1 MQIKK
6 ILFGL
11 LGAVL
16 AGVFTWLLFTQPDN
30 TLFLLEIAAFGVLS
44 YKKPFWG
51 LIILLLLPAAGEFSR
66 LVFAGRSIVINDLL
80 VPVFDLA
87 ALMQLNRQLPSLDRL
102 KVIKLLLIFLGI
114 AAFSLLLS
122 LFALPPLEVVQSGL
136 YLVRLLLYVIL
147 FPVSW
152 LLLNQSNFR
161 PFIWWVAISSLLI
174 ALGGFLQLQFLPD
187 LETLAKTAGYD
198 PHINRLVG
206 TWLDPNFIGGFF
218 AFISLFLISVAL
230 SEKSRRSKI
239 LLFLISSVLLA
250 ALFFTYSRSAYLA
263 FTAGIFLLGL
273 IKARK
278 LLIVILLIGTIGL
291 AASDRAQQRVG
302 ELVTSVTSVL
312 FNTSENPDPT
322 ARLRIQNWEQT
333 VEMIGQK
340 PFLGHGYNTL
350 TYVKL
355 SEGFVKDEEVHSA
368 SGSDSSFLTVLAT
381 TGIIGLLFFLWFY
394 FKLLRDSLKTW
405 LENKSSLTGAVGLGL
420 FTGLITL
427 LIHCNFVN
435 SLFFPQIM
443 TFLYPLLGFYYKI
456 STSENGRVS
465 AKKGRFNIPVPSR
478 RTAAHP
484 ARPGSK
490 PV

>member
-1 MQIKK
+1 M
-6 ILFGL
+6 GL
-11 LGAVL
+11 AAL
-16 AGVFTWLLFTQPDN
+16 FTWLLFTRPDN
-30 TLFLLEIAAFGVLS
+30 TLFLLELAAFGLLA

-51 LIILLLLPAAGEFSR
+51 LIILLLLPVAGEFSR
-66 LVFAGRSIVINDLL
+66 MVFAGRSIVINDLL
-80 VPVFDLA
+80 VPIFDLA
-87 ALMQLNRQLPSLDRL
+87 ALIHLNQRVPSLDRL
-102 KVIKLLLIFLGI
+102 PPLKPLLVFLGI

-122 LFALPPLEVVQSGL
+122 LFALPPLEVIQSGL
-136 YLVRLLLYVIL
+136 YLVRLLLYVAL
-147 FPVSW
+147 FPITY
-152 LLLNQSNFR
+152 LLLSPSNSR
-161 PFIWWVAISSLLI
+161 SFIWWIAVAALLI

-187 LETLAKTAGYD
+187 LEALAKAAGYD

-230 SEKSRRSKI
+230 AEKSPRSKI
-239 LLFLISSVLLA
+239 TLFLISAVLLI

-263 FTAGIFLLGL
+263 FAAGIFLLGL

-278 LLIVILLIGTIGL
+278 LLIIILLIGTIGL

-302 ELVTSVTSVL
+302 ELVTSVYSVL

-333 VEMIGQK
+333 VEMIKQK

-355 SEGFVKDEEVHSA
+355 SEGYVQDEEVHSA

-381 TGIIGLLFFLWFY
+381 TGIIGLFFFLWFC
-394 FKLLRDSLKTW
+394 FVLLRDSLKSW
-405 LENKSSLTGAVGLGL
+405 LHARQDFTGAVGLGL
-420 FTGLITL
+420 FTGLIAL

-443 TFLYPLLGFYYKI
+443 TFLYPLFGYYYKNAAGQNHPE
-456 STSENGRVS
+456 SAGSNVNNPVQSRPSVS
-465 AKKGRFNIPVPSR
+465 RHAVPK
-478 RTAAHP
+478 
-484 ARPGSK
+484 SK
-490 PV
+490 PASPGRIHKA